1 LIVVARW
8 GHMFPKVAKD
18 FDQDCTAHHDHMC
31 LLQLLH
37 QRIAEDPS
45 SFVADVYKRRLLP
58 YSVLVCGFEV
68 SQRVFWNFRDEF
80 FGQRGLVID
89 ASDHYETP
97 CVLVDFGG
105 RQFHCAVQHLTTE
118 DPKKTKAK
126 RLPKHPLAID
136 TKVPGEEKLCDSRHL
151 CKASPVLEQGR
162 QSGTASTSLEN
173 VGVWARSRQGREYE
187 RSQRASRLNRLFSRR
202 RDRQRRQQTLMA
214 EPVVHDVVSDWM
226 CFLVAAAVFTH
237 IDPPCQSTCTRPAK
251 TIALPAKGFDFVV
264 HEVVSDWMCFLVA
277 AAVFT
282 HIDPPCQSTCTRPAK
297 TVALP
302 AKGFDLKIPDKDF
315 PANRQATTSIGKDPT
330 CHPRLKSTRAKPE
343 KNHAV
348 SDRMCSS
355 AASMELTETAICNE
369 DLKSEVPSIG
379 PEDSCI
385 SEDQHEEMIARSVA
399 FNKTVAAAIL
409 SLLHLPQGYHEQAPN
424 DIHKLKGSSVA
435 KLVAECISFAEDV
448 CPEPTQLQS
457 CQGGGCPGIEAID
470 LRMQPL
476 RGGGGPED
484 KAIGLPS
491 SVASDFTDTSDCG
504 GAHKLNARQLVQA
517 SDASAWEH
525 LKRSTC
531 DQRPGLRGSFAQGGN
546 TCYVAAALQCLFST
560 RSTGVWLERRKCV
573 CGDDTCFSCLLD
585 SAACTTLSPGSVL
598 GLNSWVACL
607 EAMGYTPGDQQDLG
621 EFLKMLIAAWPLHIQ
636 SSRFA
641 RRCRKNYKGFL
652 A

>member
-1 LIVVARW
+1 
-8 GHMFPKVAKD
+8 MFPKVAKD

-126 RLPKHPLAID
+126 RLPTHPLAID

-251 TIALPAKGFDFVV
+251 T
-264 HEVVSDWMCFLVA
+264 
-277 AAVFT
+277 
-282 HIDPPCQSTCTRPAK
+282 
-297 TVALP
+297 VALP

-355 AASMELTETAICNE
+355 AASMELTETAICSE

-409 SLLHLPQGYHEQAPN
+409 SLVHLPRGYHKQEPN
-424 DIHKLKGSSVA
+424 DIHKL
-435 KLVAECISFAEDV
+435 
-448 CPEPTQLQS
+448 
-457 CQGGGCPGIEAID
+457 
-470 LRMQPL
+470 
-476 RGGGGPED
+476 
-484 KAIGLPS
+484 
-491 SVASDFTDTSDCG
+491 
-504 GAHKLNARQLVQA
+504 
-517 SDASAWEH
+517 
-525 LKRSTC
+525 
-531 DQRPGLRGSFAQGGN
+531 
-546 TCYVAAALQCLFST
+546 
-560 RSTGVWLERRKCV
+560 
-573 CGDDTCFSCLLD
+573 
-585 SAACTTLSPGSVL
+585 
-598 GLNSWVACL
+598 
-607 EAMGYTPGDQQDLG
+607 
-621 EFLKMLIAAWPLHIQ
+621 IQ
-636 SSRFA
+636 
-641 RRCRKNYKGFL
+641 
-652 A
+652 